1 MWSIIYCIKN
11 KPSKAVLLYSVID
24 SDNSAEHID
33 KHMRLIYNTYD
44 EDSSQYWNNDDF
56 TDVPA
61 SKQITSKFCEVYT
74 ILPTTINNKY
84 LKLLEKYDMHITERE
99 YIDIWIIETGYEINM
114 MDIINDVKLIS
125 TDRKD
130 K

>member
-11 KPSKAVLLYSVID
+11 KPSKSVLLYSVID
-24 SDNSAEHID
+24 GDNRVEYID

-56 TDVPA
+56 TDAPA
-61 SKQITSKFCEVYT
+61 SKQLTSKFCEVYT
-74 ILPTTINNKY
+74 ISPATINNKY
-84 LKLLEKYDMHITERE
+84 LKLFEKYDIHITERE

-114 MDIINDVKLIS
+114 MDIVNDIKLLS
-125 TDRKD
+125 ADRKD
-130 K
+130 M